1 MFWFVQII
9 TCKLQNLKTP
19 KEINEDP
26 DILPGEVTAERLAK
40 KMAKPVLTC
49 KKKKEAVQQ
58 EESSQTNETDSE
70 PKTADEA
77 GKLLLTVVNIPSIN
91 FFFIYSIVQTKC
103 LY

>member
-1 MFWFVQII
+1 
-9 TCKLQNLKTP
+9 
-19 KEINEDP
+19 
-26 DILPGEVTAERLAK
+26 
-40 KMAKPVLTC
+40 MAKPVLTC

-77 GKLLLTVVNIPSIN
+77 GNKALPLTNDYVLLTVVNIPSIN

-103 LY
+103 L